1 MNNEKG
7 FVLVLSLIMLLLVTL
22 LGVTSV
28 NIVNSNMRVVQN
40 FEARNNARSAA
51 ISAVQVAI
59 MSPGFWQR
67 ELELSEYS
75 DGLRVEVSK
84 PMCMAAKPISEA
96 AQDIVDHDLKQQ
108 VCFQPGQN
116 AICSYGQWQVTST
129 AYDDVTGA
137 KYVFKQTLRTTTET
151 SLIASACG
159 PADVV

>member
-7 FVLVLSLIMLLLVTL
+7 IVLVLSLIMLLLVTL

-40 FEARNNARSAA
+40 FESRNSARSAA
-51 ISAVQVAI
+51 ISAVQVAM

-67 ELELSEYS
+67 DLELNQYS
-75 DGLRVEVSK
+75 DGLRVVVSK
-84 PMCMAAKPISEA
+84 PECMAAKPINEA
-96 AQDIVDHDLKQQ
+96 AQDIVDHDLKEK
-108 VCFQPGQN
+108 VCFEPGQN
-116 AICSYGQWQVTST
+116 ALCSYGQWQVTST

-151 SLIASACG
+151 SLIASACK
-159 PADVV
+159 D